1 MEGVMKRKHS
11 TFQGCCAAI
20 AMVLLASCASTPP
33 DHPQARPQIGPHSR
47 SALFPLDSL
56 GDSTRMGSLDS
67 IPGHPG
73 MDTTGVHPRPNVLIV
88 GQNQLAVRSKLV
100 PRVMGRGWTLLVNK
114 PDSLEFFRPADSVLS
129 TMLFGAPAQPY
140 QRIRL
145 RFRLIPEGDGTRIAL
160 MGHLVGADGVL
171 PAVAFEAPL
180 QENLQSLREDLLAAP
195 PMLPPE
201 KPGRRK

>member
-1 MEGVMKRKHS
+1 MKRHS
-11 TFQGCCAAI
+11 SIFLGGFAVAA
-20 AMVLLASCASTPP
+20 AMLLASCASTPP
-33 DHPQARPQIGPHSR
+33 SPPQTRPPVAVSPR
-47 SALFPLDSL
+47 VSTVPTVVAKDSAAPPK
-56 GDSTRMGSLDS
+56 GDSAVVSR
-67 IPGHPG
+67 G
-73 MDTTGVHPRPNVLIV
+73 MDTTGVHPRPTVLIV
-88 GQNQLAVRSKLV
+88 GQNQVAVRTKLV

-114 PDSLEFFRPADSVLS
+114 PDSLEFFRPADSALS
-129 TMLFGAPAQPY
+129 TLLFGAPAQPF
-140 QRIRL
+140 QRVRL

-160 MGHLVGADGVL
+160 MGHLVGKEGVL

>member
-1 MEGVMKRKHS
+1 MKRKPS
-11 TFQGCCAAI
+11 THLGCCAAT
-20 AMVLLASCASTPP
+20 AMLVLASCASNPP
-33 DHPQARPQIGPHSR
+33 VPPQTRPSVGPPSR
-47 SALFPLDSL
+47 TTTLPGVTGPDSV
-56 GDSTRMGSLDS
+56 SMGSADTM
-67 IPGHPG
+67 PAPRG

-88 GQNQLAVRSKLV
+88 GQNQLAVRTKLV

-114 PDSLEFFRPADSVLS
+114 PDSMEFFRPADSALS

-140 QRIRL
+140 QRVRL
-145 RFRLIPEGDGTRIAL
+145 RFRLTPEGDGTRIAL
-160 MGHLVGADGVL
+160 MGHLVGKDGVL

-201 KPGRRK
+201 KPVRRK

>member
-1 MEGVMKRKHS
+1 
-11 TFQGCCAAI
+11 
-20 AMVLLASCASTPP
+20 
-33 DHPQARPQIGPHSR
+33 
-47 SALFPLDSL
+47 
-56 GDSTRMGSLDS
+56 
-67 IPGHPG
+67 